1 MLTPQPVWASF
12 ACMWLLLQEREHCL
26 NWAFCFSVCPFA
38 SWPSS
43 WAVLRWVCLF
53 LLKSFTPIPVL
64 LKWCWYTQPF
74 FRDRSS
80 KPYLAELFHT
90 KFKVKKYTN
99 SNFCTL
105 NIYLWTR
112 GDHQCVLLSVMF
124 EQVWK
129 EENILRYL
137 PSMLNVL
144 CFVFLTL
151 VITFTLVNALAC
163 PLF

>member
-1 MLTPQPVWASF
+1 MPRTVY
-12 ACMWLLLQEREHCL
+12 
-26 NWAFCFSVCPFA
+26 
-38 SWPSS
+38 
-43 WAVLRWVCLF
+43 F
-53 LLKSFTPIPVL
+53 LLHIFLISKVADSTACLGILCLYVTTSTGKRTLFKLSFLFFSLPICLLAFQLGSAEMSLSFSSEILHPIPVL

-74 FRDRSS
+74 FRGRSS

-124 EQVWK
+124 EQVQK
-129 EENILRYL
+129 EENIEI
-137 PSMLNVL
+137 S
-144 CFVFLTL
+144 
-151 VITFTLVNALAC
+151 TFYA
-163 PLF
+163 